1 MTRHFHSRAT
11 AIHRI
16 AAIFTILSFS
26 IVATAQS
33 AAVPAQQPSEPAAT
47 SSSTTAAAVTPLP
60 SKRNATAAEDAYI
73 AGARLLDRKDYTA
86 AETEFAKAVK
96 LNPAKHE
103 YAVAAA
109 LAHEHRV
116 TDLVQQAGKARIL
129 GQNAKA
135 DSLLAEARTLD
146 PQNNIVTQHGDPGA
160 LPLAFTPQIEPW
172 LQEGPAIAGPITLLP
187 ATTPQTFHLNSDPQ
201 DVVRRVIT
209 SYGIRPVF
217 DQPVQGPR
225 IRFELENAPYQQ
237 AIPILFSMAHLFAV
251 PLDAKSVIIAKDT
264 PENRQRL
271 ERLLE
276 ETVYVPGSSTEQM
289 TELGNIVRNVFDV
302 KQVAVQNSGNTLIIR
317 APEDTLTPV
326 NLTLADLIDGTSQV
340 VIDVK
345 LFSVDKTRSRN
356 IGTQLPQQIGLYSVG
371 GAAHD
376 IVTAN
381 QSLID
386 AAVAQGLLLATA
398 SDIVKALF
406 LIASGAV
413 QSSLLTNTIA
423 FFGGGISLFGV
434 TSSPPLTFNLGLN
447 SSETR
452 ALDDVQVRVG
462 DRQSATFRTGTRY
475 PITTSTYSTGQLP
488 TASQLA
494 GITINGVP
502 AASLLANISSVTIP
516 QIQYEDLGLT
526 LKATPT
532 VQKSGEISMHL
543 DLKIEALAGS
553 SLNNIPI
560 LANRQYVSDV
570 TVRDGET
577 ALLVST
583 LSRTES
589 AAISGTPGLG
599 ELPGFQVA
607 GAVKNTETDSS
618 ELVVIITP
626 HVVLRRSSVVVGPRI
641 AVNLPQQPN

>member
-1 MTRHFHSRAT
+1 MTRPLHSRAT
-11 AIHRI
+11 AVSRI
-16 AAIFTILSFS
+16 AAVFTILCIS
-26 IVATAQS
+26 IVAAAQS
-33 AAVPAQQPSEPAAT
+33 APVPPQQPSEPAAT
-47 SSSTTAAAVTPLP
+47 PSATAAAITPLP
-60 SKRNATAAEDAYI
+60 SKRNAAAAEDAYI
-73 AGARLLDRKDYTA
+73 AGARLLDRKDFTA
-86 AETEFAKAVK
+86 AETEFAKAAK
-96 LNPAKHE
+96 LNPANHE

-116 TDLVQQAGKARIL
+116 TDLVQQSGKARIL

-135 DSLLAEARTLD
+135 ESLLAQARTLD
-146 PQNNIVTQHGDPGA
+146 PQNNIVTQHADPGA
-160 LPLAFTPQIEPW
+160 LPIAFNPQIEPW
-172 LQEGPAIAGPITLLP
+172 LQEGPTIAGPITLMP

-201 DVVRRVIT
+201 DVVRSVIT

-225 IRFELENAPYQQ
+225 IRFDLENVTYQQ
-237 AIPILFSMAHLFAV
+237 AVPILFSMAHLFAV

-276 ETVYVPGSSTEQM
+276 ETIYVPGMSTEQM

-302 KQVAVQNSGNTLIIR
+302 KQVAVQNNANSLIIR
-317 APEDTLTPV
+317 APEAILTPV

-340 VIDVK
+340 MIDIQ
-345 LFSVDKTRSRN
+345 LFAVDKTHSRN
-356 IGTQLPQQIGLYSVG
+356 IGTQLPQQIGVYSVA
-371 GAAHD
+371 GAAYS
-376 IVTAN
+376 IVQAN
-381 QSLID
+381 QALINQ
-386 AAVAQGLLLATA
+386 AIAQGLILATA

-413 QSSLLTNTIA
+413 QSSLLTNTIG
-423 FFGGGISLFGV
+423 FFGGGLTQFGV
-434 TSSPPLTFNLGLN
+434 TINAPPTFNLALN
-447 SSETR
+447 SSDSR

-462 DRQSATFRTGTRY
+462 DRQSATFRAGTRY
-475 PITTSTYSTGQLP
+475 PITTSTYSTGPLP

-494 GITINGVP
+494 GVTINGIS
-502 AASLLANISSVTIP
+502 AASLLNNISSVTIP

-532 VQKSGEISMHL
+532 IQKSGEISMKL

-553 SLNNIPI
+553 ALNNIPI

-570 TVRDGET
+570 TVKDGET

-583 LSRTES
+583 LTRQES
-589 AAISGTPGLG
+589 SAVNGIPGLG

-607 GAVKNTETDSS
+607 TADKTVETDSS
-618 ELVVIITP
+618 ELVIIITP
-626 HVVLRRSSVVVGPRI
+626 HVVLRRSSVVAGPRI

>member
-1 MTRHFHSRAT
+1 MTRTFHFRAT
-11 AIHRI
+11 TMFRI
-16 AAIFTILSFS
+16 AAVFTILS
-26 IVATAQS
+26 ITVVMAQS
-33 AAVPAQQPSEPAAT
+33 APVAPQQPSEPGAT
-47 SSSTTAAAVTPLP
+47 PSTTTSTTAVTPLA
-60 SKRNATAAEDAYI
+60 SKRSTAAAEDAYI
-73 AGARLLDRKDYTA
+73 AGARLLDRNDFTA
-86 AETEFAKAVK
+86 AETQFAKAAK
-96 LNPAKHE
+96 LNPANHE
-103 YAVAAA
+103 YAVATA

-135 DSLLAEARTLD
+135 ESLLVEARALD
-146 PQNNIVTQHGDPGA
+146 PQNNIVTQHADPGA
-160 LPLAFTPQIEPW
+160 LPTAFSPQIEPW
-172 LQEGPAIAGPITLLP
+172 LKEGPAIAGPVTLLP
-187 ATTPQTFHLNSDPQ
+187 DAKPQSFHVNSDPQ

-225 IRFELENAPYQQ
+225 IRFELEDATYEQ
-237 AIPILFSMAHLFAV
+237 AVSILFSMAHLFAV

-264 PENRQRL
+264 SENRQRL

-276 ETVYVPGSSTEQM
+276 ETVYVPGMTTEQM

-302 KQVAVQNSGNTLIIR
+302 KQVAVQNSANTLVIR
-317 APEDTLTPV
+317 APESTLTPV

-340 VIDVK
+340 MIDIK
-345 LFSVDKTRSRN
+345 LYAVDKTHSRN
-356 IGTQLPQQIGLYSVG
+356 IGTQLPQQIGVYSVA
-371 GAAHD
+371 GAAYN
-376 IVTAN
+376 IVQAN
-381 QSLID
+381 QSLIN
-386 AAVAQGLLLATA
+386 AAIAQGLLLPTA
-398 SDIVKALF
+398 SNIVKALF

-413 QSSLLTNTIA
+413 QSSLLTNTIG
-423 FFGGGISLFGV
+423 FFGGGLTQFGV
-434 TSSPPLTFNLGLN
+434 TINAPPTFNLALN
-447 SSETR
+447 SSDSR

-462 DRQSATFRTGTRY
+462 DRQSATFRAGTRY
-475 PITTSTYSTGQLP
+475 PITTSTYSTGPLP

-494 GITINGVP
+494 GVTINGIS
-502 AASLLANISSVTIP
+502 AASLLSNITSVTIP

-553 SLNNIPI
+553 ALNNIPI

-570 TVRDGET
+570 TVKDGET

-583 LSRTES
+583 LTKQES
-589 AAISGTPGLG
+589 AAVSGTPGLG
-599 ELPGFQVA
+599 ELPGFWVA
-607 GAVKNTETDSS
+607 GATKTVETDSS
-618 ELVVIITP
+618 ELVIIITP
-626 HVVLRRSSVVVGPRI
+626 HVVLRRSSVIAGPRI